1 MTEDHLREALLEIE
15 SSLNLVEAARQTLIP
30 VLECV
35 GAGTAANTI
44 ECILCTLETAYNDG
58 QAGLDVVRKAVSEK
72 AA

>member
-15 SSLNLVEAARQTLIP
+15 SSLNLVEAARQTLFS
-30 VLECV
+30 VLEDV
-35 GAGTAANTI
+35 GTGTTANAV
-44 ECILCTLETAYNDG
+44 ECILCTLETARKDG